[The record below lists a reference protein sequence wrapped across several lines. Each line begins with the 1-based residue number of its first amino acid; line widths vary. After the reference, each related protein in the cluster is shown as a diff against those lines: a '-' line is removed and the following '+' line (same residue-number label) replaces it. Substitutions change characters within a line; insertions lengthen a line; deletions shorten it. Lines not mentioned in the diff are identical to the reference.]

1 MNIHQ
6 LLLVVPTKEY
16 NPSMNIHQ
24 LLQAVPTKENIHVR
38 IFISYSWHFLQ
49 KKQYIYEYALF
60 QLLLAGSTNENNT
73 CTRMYIHQLLPTVP
87 TKENNAYMNIHE
99 LLLAGSTN
107 ENNACMNIHQL
118 LLAVPTRENNTCINI
133 HQLLLAV
140 PTRENNICMNIHQL
154 LLAVPT
160 KENDT
165 CMNIHQLH
173 LTVPTMY
180 YRWVIIRVR
189 ALILRHVLSLEL
201 VNS

>member
-16 NPSMNIHQ
+16 NPCMNIHQ

-60 QLLLAGSTNENNT
+60 Q
-73 CTRMYIHQLLPTVP
+73 
-87 TKENNAYMNIHE
+87 

-160 KENDT
+160 KETDT